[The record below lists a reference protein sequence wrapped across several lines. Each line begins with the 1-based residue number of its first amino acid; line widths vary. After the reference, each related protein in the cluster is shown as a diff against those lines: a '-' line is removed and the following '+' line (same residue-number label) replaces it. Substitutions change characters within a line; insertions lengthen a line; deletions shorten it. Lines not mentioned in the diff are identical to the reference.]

1 MESRKSSG
9 ANLKKVELARL
20 SQNAFCC
27 LKTQLYEGVLTFD
40 ELAHKDGVE
49 GVLPLSFKSNFPREK
64 EYTCRYKI
72 SKKDGT
78 TKQGTKN
85 TALLLSAE
93 LYLDGEGLFSTPYM
107 LREGR
112 EKMKRRSFT
121 LIETM
126 ICLSLLSLLL
136 GSLFFWYQHISIQ
149 KSKLHAVKWPILE
162 ERFAQQRLNTV
173 LRTTKKSS
181 SFPPQK
187 ISSSSFFNAAHTQ
200 NLS

>member
-1 MESRKSSG
+1 MLRKTSKRSFLLFELLFSLALVAICLIPLIKPHIG
-9 ANLKKVELARL
+9 IQKVERANLKKVELARL

-93 LYLDGEGLFSTPYM
+93 LYLDGEGPFFHTLYAER
-107 LREGR
+107 RERKG
-112 EKMKRRSFT
+112 
-121 LIETM
+121 
-126 ICLSLLSLLL
+126 
-136 GSLFFWYQHISIQ
+136 
-149 KSKLHAVKWPILE
+149 
-162 ERFAQQRLNTV
+162 
-173 LRTTKKSS
+173 
-181 SFPPQK
+181 
-187 ISSSSFFNAAHTQ
+187 
-200 NLS
+200 